1 MYFSKLNNINMGIIL
16 GILALSIPIV
26 AILSDMV
33 VKINR
38 MKLEKSGLNDEEK
51 KLLKELLDEN
61 KDLRKRVESLELLV
75 ADNDTLR
82 LNSIGKDMEYQK
94 QIDYLA
100 EEILKLKASNKN
112 KQN

>member
-1 MYFSKLNNINMGIIL
+1 MGIIL

-38 MKLEKSGLNDEEK
+38 MKLEKGGISDEER
-51 KLLKELLDEN
+51 KLLKEMVEQN
-61 KDLRKRVESLELLV
+61 KELSKRVESLELLV
-75 ADNDTLR
+75 ADNDTLS
-82 LNSIGKDMEYQK
+82 LGTSSKNMEYQK

-100 EEILKLKASNKN
+100 EEILRLKASNKN